1 MATADE
7 LDLFVDADDESFETM
22 TALALAHRWGDGLPL
37 VPPTEARVAAML
49 DGRDGDEVLG
59 VLPPRRSQVTMGA
72 VAVNAV
78 MAGCPPVT
86 FPVVTAAVRALC
98 DPAMNLE
105 GVQATTHPVAP
116 LVIVH
121 GGIVGRAGFN
131 AGLGAFGPGNTC
143 NASVGRAVRLVLM
156 HLGDARPGDG
166 DQSTQG
172 GPAKY
177 TYCIA
182 ESASANP
189 WESYPYSVGVEAE
202 SAVTVACHEGPHNV
216 EDHVSKHAP
225 SLLATV
231 ASVATSLGSNNT
243 WVPDGELF
251 VVLGAEHAATIAA
264 DGWTR
269 TDIAMFL
276 YEEMRLPLGRL
287 HYREWSGYGDDER
300 EARTAAWPKW
310 MRAFE
315 AADRLV
321 PLTTHPSNFR
331 VVVSGG
337 PGKHSSVIPSWGKT
351 KSITLPVES

>member
-1 MATADE
+1 MASGDD
-7 LDLFVDADDESFETM
+7 LDLYVDADDESFETM
-22 TALALAHRWGDGLPL
+22 TALAAAHRWGDGLPL
-37 VPPTEARVAAML
+37 VPPTETRVAAML

-59 VLPPRRSQVTMGA
+59 VLPPRRSEVTVLA

-78 MAGCPPVT
+78 MAGCHPTT
-86 FPVVTAAVRALC
+86 FPVVAAAVRALC

-121 GGIVGRAGFN
+121 GEMVREGGFN
-131 AGLGAFGPGNTC
+131 GGLGAFGPGNPS

-182 ESASANP
+182 ENDEATP
-189 WESYPYSVGVEAE
+189 WESYPESVGVHAR

-216 EDHVSKHAP
+216 EDHVSRHAP

-231 ASVATSLGSNNT
+231 GSVATSLGSNNT

-251 VVLGAEHAATIAA
+251 VVLGPEHAATIGA

-269 TDIAMFL
+269 NDIAMFL
-276 YEEMRLPLGRL
+276 YEEMRLPLGLL
-287 HYREWSGYGDDER
+287 HYREWSGYGDEER

-315 AADRLV
+315 NPQRLV
-321 PLTTHPSNFR
+321 PLTLHPSNFR

-337 PGKHSSVIPSWGKT
+337 AGKHSSVIPSWGKT
-351 KSITLPVES
+351 KSITLPVD